1 MKVKELLTQLQGYKP
16 DDELIVAYWDK
27 QTVEDYDD
35 DLSLTDTQWS
45 EVVYRYE
52 NGEWFWQSSA
62 GEDFVEIANEVLI
75 DAEVEA

>member
-1 MKVKELLTQLQGYKP
+1 MLVKELIAQLQEYKP

-27 QTVEDYDD
+27 QTVEDYDE

-45 EVVYRYE
+45 EVVSRYE
-52 NGEWFWQSSA
+52 NGEWHWQSSA